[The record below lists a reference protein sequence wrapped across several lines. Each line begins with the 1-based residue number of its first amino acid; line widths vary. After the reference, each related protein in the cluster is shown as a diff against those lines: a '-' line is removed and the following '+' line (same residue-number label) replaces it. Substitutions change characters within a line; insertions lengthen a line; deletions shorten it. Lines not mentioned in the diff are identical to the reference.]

1 VPAATSTAILLAHG
15 PLRERVSAELTGSV
29 YRNGG
34 VIVAHDQ
41 YVDHER
47 GHYFTR
53 LEWRLDG
60 SRTARTD
67 LEGALTETLHPF
79 GLSFALYF
87 SDDVPKIALFVSN
100 LSHCL
105 YDILGRWRS
114 REWRIDIPVIV
125 SNKTALADVARRFDV
140 EFRHFPI
147 TPESKIEQERKQIA
161 LLRERGVELIVLA
174 RYMQVLG
181 PEITAAFQNRI
192 VNIHHAFL
200 PAFPGAKPYHAAYRR
215 GVKII
220 GATSHYVTKDL
231 DAGPIIEQDVIRVG
245 HATPVAEMIRVGR
258 DLEKVVLARA
268 IWAHLQRKVIV
279 DEGRTVVFA

>member
-1 VPAATSTAILLAHG
+1 VPAAPATAILLAHG
-15 PLRERVSAELTGSV
+15 PLRERISAELTGSV

-41 YVDHER
+41 YVDQER
-47 GHYFTR
+47 GRYFTR
-53 LEWRLDG
+53 LQWRLDG
-60 SRTARTD
+60 FRTTRTD
-67 LEGALTETLHPF
+67 LERALAETLRPF
-79 GLSFALYF
+79 GLSFGLYF

-114 REWRIDIPVIV
+114 REWRIDVPVIL
-125 SNKTALADVARRFDV
+125 SNQTALADVAHRFDV
-140 EFRHFPI
+140 EFHHVPI
-147 TPESKIEQERKQIA
+147 TPESKIEQERKEIA
-161 LLRERGVELIVLA
+161 LLRANGVELIVLA

-181 PEITAAFQNRI
+181 PEIIAAFPNRI

-220 GATSHYVTKDL
+220 GATSHYVTEEL

-258 DLEKVVLARA
+258 DLEKIVLARA

>member
-60 SRTARTD
+60 SRTARTN
-67 LEGALTETLHPF
+67 LEGALAETLHPL

-87 SDDVPKIALFVSN
+87 SDDLPKIALFVSN

-114 REWRIDIPVIV
+114 REWRIDVPVIV

-147 TPESKIEQERKQIA
+147 TPESKAEQERKQIA

-181 PEITAAFQNRI
+181 PEITAAFPNGI

-220 GATSHYVTKDL
+220 GATSHYVTEDL

>member
-67 LEGALTETLHPF
+67 LEGALAETLHPF

-114 REWRIDIPVIV
+114 REWRIDVPVIV